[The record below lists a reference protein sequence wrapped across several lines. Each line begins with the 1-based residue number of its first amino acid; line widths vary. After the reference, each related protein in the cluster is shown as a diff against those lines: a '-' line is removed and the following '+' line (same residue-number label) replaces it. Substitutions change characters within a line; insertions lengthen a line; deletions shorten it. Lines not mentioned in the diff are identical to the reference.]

1 MNHENATIEP
11 SVKEPTHSGDWDIP
25 KREFLK
31 SLGLLE
37 DKCVTD
43 CDPIA
48 RTVTFSDGRTRQ
60 ATEIF
65 TRVMGY
71 HRQVSQFNI
80 GKRQEHADRKHFV
93 EPK

>member
-1 MNHENATIEP
+1 MAILN
-11 SVKEPTHSGDWDIP
+11 SGSWDIP

-37 DKCVTD
+37 DKCVID

-48 RTVTFSDGRTRQ
+48 RTVAFSDGRVRQ
-60 ATEIF
+60 STEIF

-71 HRQVSQFNI
+71 HRPVSQFNH
-80 GKRQEHADRKHFV
+80 GKKQEHRDRKHFV